1 MWITTFASLPR
12 FSRSPLLVLYSAMS
26 NLPSQPR
33 AQPQS
38 PSDSW
43 HTVPSAFGETASD
56 TNSLDESL
64 VDLNPTIPLAQTQ
77 QSEGSFGAPA
87 IREKRK
93 CWICLAEEDERTTD
107 GSPVNT
113 SRWAKAC
120 ACSLDAHESCLITWI
135 SQSRGSDTT
144 KTVIHFYTSF

>member
-1 MWITTFASLPR
+1 
-12 FSRSPLLVLYSAMS
+12 MS

-33 AQPQS
+33 AAQPQS

-43 HTVPSAFGETASD
+43 HTVPSAFGEAASD
-56 TNSLDESL
+56 TSSLEESV
-64 VDLNPTIPLAQTQ
+64 VDLNPIIHLAQTQ
-77 QSEGSFGAPA
+77 QSEGSASA
-87 IREKRK
+87 LEIREKRK
-93 CWICLAEEDERTTD
+93 CWICLAEEDELTTD

-135 SQSRGSDTT
+135 NQSRGSDAS
-144 KTVIHFYTSF
+144 KVVLLLYNSS